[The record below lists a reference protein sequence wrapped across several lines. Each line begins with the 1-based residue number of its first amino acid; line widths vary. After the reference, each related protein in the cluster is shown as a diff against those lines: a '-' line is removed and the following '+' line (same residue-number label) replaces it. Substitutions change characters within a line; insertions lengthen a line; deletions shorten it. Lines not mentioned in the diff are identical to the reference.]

1 MKRIVLGG
9 LLAFVVAG
17 QAARLGGQSGPDRSR
32 PPEPGPAPELRLPEV
47 RTARLSNG
55 VPVHVVEMHEVPVVE
70 IAVVI
75 DAGAEHDPAG
85 KFGLASLTAAMLDEG
100 AAGRSA
106 LTIADEIALLG
117 ATLRTGASYDAAS
130 VRLGVPVARLDRALP
145 ILADVVLRPD
155 FPAEELERVRKERLT
170 ALLQARDDPGWVASR
185 AFARLLYGKT
195 HRYGTDERGTSTSL
209 TVITDADLRDFHRTY
224 YQPSRAA
231 LIVAGDVRHGEV
243 IAQLEQAFGTW
254 RASSSASPRSEAP
267 MPPQPDARRI
277 VLIDRPGAAQSQV
290 RIGWVGVPRTTPD
303 YFPLI
308 VLNTVLGGSFTSRL
322 NTNLRETHGYAYG
335 AFSQFQMRRGPGPFV
350 AAAGVQSDRTAEA
363 LREFFRELTAIREPI
378 PDDEF
383 GRAQRN
389 IALGFGADF
398 ETTGDMVDQLQQL
411 VVYRLPEDEYS
422 RYIPR
427 VLAVTPSDARRAA
440 LERLDPERFLVVV
453 VGDLA
458 SIEAPVR
465 ALGLGPVTVAD
476 AGPLLE

>member
-1 MKRIVLGG
+1 
-9 LLAFVVAG
+9 
-17 QAARLGGQSGPDRSR
+17 
-32 PPEPGPAPELRLPEV
+32 
-47 RTARLSNG
+47 
-55 VPVHVVEMHEVPVVE
+55 
-70 IAVVI
+70 
-75 DAGAEHDPAG
+75 
-85 KFGLASLTAAMLDEG
+85 
-100 AAGRSA
+100 
-106 LTIADEIALLG
+106 
-117 ATLRTGASYDAAS
+117 
-130 VRLGVPVARLDRALP
+130 
-145 ILADVVLRPD
+145 
-155 FPAEELERVRKERLT
+155 
-170 ALLQARDDPGWVASR
+170 
-185 AFARLLYGKT
+185 
-195 HRYGTDERGTSTSL
+195 
-209 TVITDADLRDFHRTY
+209 
-224 YQPSRAA
+224 
-231 LIVAGDVRHGEV
+231 
-243 IAQLEQAFGTW
+243 
-254 RASSSASPRSEAP
+254 